1 MTRLL
6 RIGLIGAGFIGRAHV
21 YGYTAMPIVFPDASA
36 HPVLEMLA
44 EATPELAAAAA
55 RRLGFPRH
63 TTDWRALVG
72 DPAIDIVDICVP
84 SNLHREIALAAIA
97 SGKAVYCEKP
107 VGLNGGQAT
116 EIAEAARRAGVKSLA
131 GFTYLRN
138 PLIAF
143 ARKLIDEGAVGRV
156 LHIRGAHNEDYLSDP
171 RHPFIWRCDPAIA
184 GKAGA
189 LGDLGCHIVSI
200 AQALCGNIVNVCAMS
215 RIVFKERPV
224 AAGSTK
230 MRAVGND
237 DEVQFMAEFAGGA
250 TGHLEASRVATG
262 SKMDV
267 TYELTGTEGAIHF
280 DGERMNEIRVYSS
293 RDGADCQ
300 GFRTI
305 QTGPAH
311 PPYGNFV
318 PGAAHGLGFNDHK
331 VIEVEQ
337 LMELVAAG
345 LPAGPDLTGAA
356 QIGRVLD
363 AVMASAAKRSWV
375 KVAP

>member
-1 MTRLL
+1 MTRPL

-21 YGYTAMPIVFPDASA
+21 HGYTAMPVVFPDASA
-36 HPVLEMLA
+36 HPVLELLA

-55 RRLGFPRH
+55 KRLGFRRH
-63 TTDWRALVG
+63 TPDWRALVA

-97 SGKAVYCEKP
+97 AGKTVYCEKP
-107 VGLNGGQAT
+107 VGLNGGEAS
-116 EIAEAARRAGVKSLA
+116 EIAAAAGRAGVKSLV

-143 ARKLIDEGAVGRV
+143 ARKLIEEGAIGRL

-171 RHPFIWRCDPAIA
+171 AHPFIWRCDPAIA

-189 LGDLGCHIVSI
+189 LGDLGCHIISI
-200 AQALCGNIVNVCAMS
+200 AQALCGDITDVCGMS
-215 RIVFKERPV
+215 RIVVKERPL
-224 AAGSTK
+224 ARGSTK
-230 MRAVGND
+230 VRAVGND
-237 DEVQFMAEFAGGA
+237 DEVQFLAEFATGV

-267 TYELTGTEGAIHF
+267 TYELTGNEGAIHF
-280 DGERMNEIRVYSS
+280 DGERMNEIRLYST
-293 RDGADCQ
+293 RDGADRQ

-305 QTGPAH
+305 YSGPAH

-331 VIEVEQ
+331 VIEVQ
-337 LMELVAAG
+337 GLMELVAAG
-345 LPAGPDLTGAA
+345 RPAGPDLAGAA

-363 AVMASAAKRSWV
+363 AVLVSAERRSWV
-375 KVAP
+375 RVVP

>member
-1 MTRLL
+1 MARQL

-21 YGYTAMPIVFPDASA
+21 YGYTAMPMVFADASA
-36 HPVLEMLA
+36 HPVLELLA

-55 RRLGFPRH
+55 RRLGFRRH

-97 SGKAVYCEKP
+97 AGKTVYCEKP
-107 VGLNGGQAT
+107 VGLNGGEAT
-116 EIAEAARRAGVKSLA
+116 EIAAAARRAGVKSLV

-143 ARKLIDEGAVGRV
+143 ARKLIDEGAIGRL

-171 RHPFIWRCDPAIA
+171 AHPFIWRCDPAVA

-200 AQALCGNIVNVCAMS
+200 AQALCGEITDVCATS

-224 AAGSTK
+224 APGSTK
-230 MRAVGND
+230 TRAVGND
-237 DEVQFMAEFAGGA
+237 DEVQFLAEFAGGA
-250 TGHLEASRVATG
+250 TGHLEASRIATG

-267 TYELTGTEGAIHF
+267 TYELTGTEGAIQF
-280 DGERMNEIRVYSS
+280 DGERMNEIRVYSR
-293 RDGADCQ
+293 RDPADRQ

-305 QTGPAH
+305 YAGPAH

-331 VIEVEQ
+331 VIEVQE
-337 LMELVAAG
+337 LMELVVG
-345 LPAGPDLTGAA
+345 GRPAGPDLAGAA

-363 AVMASAAKRSWV
+363 AVLSSAEKRSWV